1 MILILIYLLPILF
14 MLHEFE
20 EMIILPPWVKKNEN
34 DLYRRFPALR
44 SKFSFLKSPA
54 FGITVCEEFIII
66 SACTIATIATENILF
81 WYVCLLAFSLH
92 FIVHIIQ
99 FFITRKY
106 IPSIVSMILCLPYCI
121 QAIGVTYRQYSF
133 AESILLVVLSLTI
146 CITNLYLMQKVT
158 PRIYR
163 WITNKI

>member
-1 MILILIYLLPILF
+1 

-44 SKFSFLKSPA
+44 SKFSFLKSPV

-81 WYVCLLAFSLH
+81 WYVF
-92 FIVHIIQ
+92 
-99 FFITRKY
+99 
-106 IPSIVSMILCLPYCI
+106 